1 MHGAQ
6 EVRGAQAHERT
17 VPRKVMWRLI
27 PLLILIYMMAHL
39 DRVNVSFAALTMNE
53 DLGFSN
59 QVYGL
64 GASLFF
70 LGYFLTGWLFA
81 HHLDSFRNFFLS
93 IKNWI
98 WLPLLAAAAGYV
110 TFNALAMWAD
120 SSPGRHFAFYRIGYT
135 LSITGLI
142 VIFTH
147 RLRVPGLVRFLSEAS
162 LTIYLY
168 HLLFQSEFL
177 KFTFEWSPIPRVLA
191 MLIVGLVGASLV
203 AGLGRFLLR
212 RHSRLLLGY

>member
-6 EVRGAQAHERT
+6 AVHGAQDYERT

-70 LGYFLTGWLFA
+70 LGYFLFEVP
-81 HHLDSFRNFFLS
+81 SNM
-93 IKNWI
+93 
-98 WLPLLAAAAGYV
+98 LLERFGA
-110 TFNALAMWAD
+110 
-120 SSPGRHFAFYRIGYT
+120 RR
-135 LSITGLI
+135 
-142 VIFTH
+142 VIF
-147 RLRVPGLVRFLSEAS
+147 VIMIV
-162 LTIYLY
+162 
-168 HLLFQSEFL
+168 
-177 KFTFEWSPIPRVLA
+177 VL
-191 MLIVGLVGASLV
+191 MIRP
-203 AGLGRFLLR
+203 AGIFGRAT
-212 RHSRLLLGY
+212 

>member
-70 LGYFLTGWLFA
+70 LGYFLFEVP
-81 HHLDSFRNFFLS
+81 SNM
-93 IKNWI
+93 
-98 WLPLLAAAAGYV
+98 LLERFGA
-110 TFNALAMWAD
+110 
-120 SSPGRHFAFYRIGYT
+120 RR
-135 LSITGLI
+135 
-142 VIFTH
+142 VIFVIMMVWGSVSAAMS
-147 RLRVPGLVRFLSEAS
+147 LVWSPLVRPPS
-162 LTIYLY
+162 L
-168 HLLFQSEFL
+168 HAR
-177 KFTFEWSPIPRVLA
+177 PPP
-191 MLIVGLVGASLV
+191 M
-203 AGLGRFLLR
+203 
-212 RHSRLLLGY
+212 